1 MVAGRI
7 GGSGMAVGM
16 QFLEGLKQ
24 LSDGELGLLGM
35 EDLAYVK
42 PVVVD
47 GTGAFAVY
55 AANGTQI
62 AVMTDR
68 EVAFAVVRQH
78 DMEPVSVH

>member
-1 MVAGRI
+1 MEVA
-7 GGSGMAVGM
+7 M
-16 QFLEGLKQ
+16 QFLESLRQ
-24 LSDGELGLLGM
+24 LSANELGLLGM

-42 PVVVD
+42 PVMID
-47 GTGAFAVY
+47 GAGAFAVH

-62 AVMTDR
+62 AVMADR

>member
-1 MVAGRI
+1 
-7 GGSGMAVGM
+7 M
-16 QFLEGLKQ
+16 QFLESLRQ
-24 LSDGELGLLGM
+24 LSANELGLLGM

-42 PVVVD
+42 PVMID
-47 GTGAFAVY
+47 GAGAFAVH

-62 AVMTDR
+62 AVMADR

>member
-1 MVAGRI
+1 
-7 GGSGMAVGM
+7 M
-16 QFLEGLKQ
+16 QFLEGVKR
-24 LSDGELGLLGM
+24 LSDNELGLLGM

-42 PVVVD
+42 RVVVD
-47 GTGAFAVY
+47 GTDAFAVH

-62 AVMTDR
+62 AVMADR